1 MHPQT
6 TTHEPELG
14 VERARVSY
22 RCYLKYRLQRY
33 QFTGAN
39 QGRIAVQDRVPHFAF
54 IVQIVLSNTNERVQ
68 ILDLKRVP
76 RFWYPQHCLQLRILS
91 I

>member
-6 TTHEPELG
+6 TTHEPEFG

-22 RCYLKYRLQRY
+22 RCYLKYRLHRY
-33 QFTGAN
+33 QFAGAN

-54 IVQIVLSNTNERVQ
+54 VVQNVLKPASERVQ

-76 RFWYPQHCLQLRILS
+76 RFWYPRRGFVCSRC
-91 I
+91 